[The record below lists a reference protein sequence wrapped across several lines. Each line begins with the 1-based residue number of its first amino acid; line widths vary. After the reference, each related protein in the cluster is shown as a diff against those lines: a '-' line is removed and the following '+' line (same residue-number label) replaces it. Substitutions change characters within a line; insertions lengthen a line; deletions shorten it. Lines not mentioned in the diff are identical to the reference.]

1 MSRPMT
7 PPAGLASG
15 AHCLPAGAWST
26 RRQTAPHTHRPPPQ
40 TQRHPSGVHTTHTGT
55 AVSPSRV
62 CHRGVRGLSAVR
74 HALRPRQPG
83 APNPV
88 ESRRDGC
95 ADRGPGRPGEA
106 LTQTKPNPP
115 PPPPHWNMCTRHRP
129 RCRTTKP
136 QHAADLSLGCAS
148 VSRILPGPPK
158 RTESEGC
165 AAALRSGSV
174 QWDATTRPASAR
186 TPQPY
191 FCHTSALAC
200 AGAGGGMGADPCI
213 GATVPGRCLT
223 AKGKKEPPAS
233 VTLSPAGVK

>member
-26 RRQTAPHTHRPPPQ
+26 RRQTTPHTRRPPPPPLQ
-40 TQRHPSGVHTTHTGT
+40 TQRHPSGAHTTHTGT

-88 ESRRDGC
+88 ESHRDGC
-95 ADRGPGRPGEA
+95 ADRGPGRPWEA

-115 PPPPHWNMCTRHRP
+115 QLDPSS
-129 RCRTTKP
+129 KGE
-136 QHAADLSLGCAS
+136 Q
-148 VSRILPGPPK
+148 V
-158 RTESEGC
+158 
-165 AAALRSGSV
+165 
-174 QWDATTRPASAR
+174 R
-186 TPQPY
+186 TPGSLNRQTPR
-191 FCHTSALAC
+191 
-200 AGAGGGMGADPCI
+200 GAVEGHGQ
-213 GATVPGRCLT
+213 ATREQT
-223 AKGKKEPPAS
+223 
-233 VTLSPAGVK
+233 